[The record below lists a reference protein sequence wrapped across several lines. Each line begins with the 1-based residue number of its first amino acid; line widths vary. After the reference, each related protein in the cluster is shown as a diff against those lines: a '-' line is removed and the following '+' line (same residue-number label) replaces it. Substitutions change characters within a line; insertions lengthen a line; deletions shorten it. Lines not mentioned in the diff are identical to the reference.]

1 MIRAMLEKADGKPAY
16 VFISSAKDS
25 LLLPEVKKAFLE
37 KMLDPLPEN
46 LHLVNTA
53 DCKPP
58 CGGPLGGWGYL
69 KDKGI
74 PGAGMTLVV
83 GSDQAA
89 KFDPKTAPMWST
101 IDSDQRPSI
110 VSIRR
115 GDEGV
120 AAFSSTNARKALATA
135 VAADASVVDALRPFL
150 TDGTNAITDDDVAE
164 MAGALLAV
172 QARWPKKKGGADPY
186 DSVFDEDLDG
196 GRRRRK
202 TYRRPPKRIRGTRRR
217 V

>member
-1 MIRAMLEKADGKPAY
+1 M
-16 VFISSAKDS
+16 
-25 LLLPEVKKAFLE
+25 
-37 KMLDPLPEN
+37 
-46 LHLVNTA
+46 
-53 DCKPP
+53 
-58 CGGPLGGWGYL
+58 

-74 PGAGMTLVV
+74 SGAEMTLVV

-89 KFDPKTAPMWST
+89 KFDPATAPMWST
-101 IDSDQRPSI
+101 TALAERPSI

-164 MAGALLAV
+164 MAAELLAV
-172 QARWPKKKGGADPY
+172 RDRWPKKKGGADPY

-202 TYRRPPKRIRGTRRR
+202 TYRRAPKRIRRTRRR
-217 V
+217 A